1 MLWKLFGLLWHCL
14 LVLMTPIPD
23 PPTGTR
29 YVKGRLVIDED
40 APCVA
45 CGNMGGSIQCV
56 LTPGEKSEQP
66 TVVIKRTCHYCGA
79 KRFVP
84 TVHELVGNSGC
95 GCILQFQFS
104 QKIRAGWGPSCCA
117 GHVASL

>member
-84 TVHELVGNSGC
+84 TVHEQCTGERLRSG
-95 GCILQFQFS
+95 IWMPT
-104 QKIRAGWGPSCCA
+104 R
-117 GHVASL
+117 